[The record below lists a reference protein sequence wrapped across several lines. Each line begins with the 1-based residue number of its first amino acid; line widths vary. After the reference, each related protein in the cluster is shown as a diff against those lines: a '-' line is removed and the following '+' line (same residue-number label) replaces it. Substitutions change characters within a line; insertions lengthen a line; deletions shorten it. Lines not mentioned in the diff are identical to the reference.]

1 MTQASKSDRHLL
13 WVTLGTAALA
23 LVMVVLLVFEVAQ
36 RREIEKSQGFRSD
49 SVTALA
55 FQFEREFLRFRSEL
69 HDAVNGRL
77 RPDAD
82 VLSLRYDIFLSRLT
96 LLRDSPSLG
105 VLINRPEYVSVM
117 PKLVALVERADVIMG
132 RPTLRP
138 TELADLLAEF
148 QSLGPDVQSLSLA
161 SNSEVTYFLEMQTNA
176 VLAQNA
182 LIIWLTSA
190 MLVLLLAAGVTLVK
204 RQRHQEVE
212 RLYLTQLTEDLR
224 LASTQAKAAN
234 QAKSEFLANMSH
246 EIRTPMNGVIG
257 MTDLA
262 LETKLDP
269 VQRSYLETVKG
280 SAVALMAI
288 LNDILDFSKIEAG
301 KLDVE
306 KIPFDLGR
314 VVKEVTNSLG
324 PRAVKKGI
332 SVRYDLP
339 ADLPSSH
346 MGDPGRIRQ
355 VLTNLC
361 DNAFKFTSRGEICI
375 TVRRNGDVLDG
386 DEIEIAVSDT
396 GVGIPVAKQKL
407 IFAAFS
413 QVDASTTRQ
422 YGGTGLGLT
431 ICTRLVEL
439 MGGRIWVQSTVDVGS
454 TFSFTL
460 RLGQDAALK
469 ARELSIDSST
479 AHAPVVSAP
488 GSASVEVKPLLIM
501 LVEDHA
507 INQLLAITLL
517 KKWGHEVVLANNGL
531 EAVALYPQRAWDLI
545 LMDMQMP
552 VMGGIDATVAIRK
565 LETDGRRVPI
575 IAVTANAMESD
586 QEACR
591 LAGMDDYLSKPF
603 SAVSLQEKL
612 KRFTPVFGEV

>member
-13 WVTLGTAALA
+13 WVTFGTAALA

-36 RREIEKSQGFRSD
+36 QREIKKSQEFRSD
-49 SVTALA
+49 SVTALV

-69 HDAVNGRL
+69 NDAVNGRI
-77 RPDAD
+77 RPDVD
-82 VLSLRYDIFLSRLT
+82 VLSLRYDMFLSRLT

-117 PKLVALVERADVIMG
+117 PKLVALVDRADVIMG
-132 RPTLRP
+132 RSTLRP
-138 TELADLLAEF
+138 TELADLLSEF
-148 QSLGPDVQSLSLA
+148 KALGPDVQSLSLA
-161 SNSEVTYFLEMQTNA
+161 SNSEVAHLLEMQTNA

-182 LIIWLTSA
+182 LIVWLTSA
-190 MLVLLLAAGVTLVK
+190 MLVLLLAAGVALVK

-212 RLYLTQLTEDLR
+212 RLYLTKLTEDLR
-224 LASTQAKAAN
+224 LASTQAKAAS

-280 SAVALMAI
+280 SATALMTI

-314 VVKEVTNSLG
+314 VVQEVSHSLG

-332 SVRYDLP
+332 YVRYDLP
-339 ADLPSSH
+339 ADLPRSH
-346 MGDPGRIRQ
+346 IGDPGRIRQ

-361 DNAFKFTSRGEICI
+361 DNAFKFTSHGEICI
-375 TVRRNGDVLDG
+375 TVRHKGDALDS

-396 GVGIPVAKQKL
+396 GVGIPDAKQQL

-431 ICTRLVEL
+431 ICSRLVEL

-454 TFSFTL
+454 TFFFTL
-460 RLGQDAALK
+460 RLGQDAALTP
-469 ARELSIDSST
+469 REQSIES
-479 AHAPVVSAP
+479 SAP
-488 GSASVEVKPLLIM
+488 NAPRTASAEGKPLLIM

-507 INQLLAITLL
+507 INQLLATSLL
-517 KKWGHEVVLANNGL
+517 KKWGHEVVLAHNGQ
-531 EAVALYPQRAWDLI
+531 EAVALFPQRAWDLI

-552 VMGGIDATVAIRK
+552 VMGGLDATVAIRK
-565 LETDGRRVPI
+565 QETDGRRVPI

-586 QEACR
+586 QEACQS
-591 LAGMDDYLSKPF
+591 AGMDDYLSKPF
-603 SAVSLQEKL
+603 NAVSLKEKL
-612 KRFTPVFGEV
+612 SRFTL

>member
-1 MTQASKSDRHLL
+1 MKQASKSDRHLL

-36 RREIEKSQGFRSD
+36 QREIEKSQGFRSD

-69 HDAVNGRL
+69 NDAVNGRL

-82 VLSLRYDIFLSRLT
+82 ALSLRYDIFLSRLT

-117 PKLVALVERADVIMG
+117 PKLVAVVARADVIMG
-132 RPTLRP
+132 RPTFRQN
-138 TELADLLAEF
+138 ELADLLAEF
-148 QSLGPDVQSLSLA
+148 KSLGPEVQSLSLA
-161 SNSEVTYFLEMQTNA
+161 SNSEVTHFLEMQANA
-176 VLAQNA
+176 ALAQNT

-190 MLVLLLAAGVTLVK
+190 LLVLLIAAGAALVK
-204 RQRHQEVE
+204 RQRRQEVE
-212 RLYLTQLTEDLR
+212 RHYLTQLTEDLR
-224 LASTQAKAAN
+224 LASTQAKAASR
-234 QAKSEFLANMSH
+234 AKSEFLANMSH

-280 SAVALMAI
+280 SATALLLI

-361 DNAFKFTSRGEICI
+361 DNAFKFTSHGEICI
-375 TVRRNGDVLDG
+375 TVRRKGEALDC

-396 GVGIPVAKQKL
+396 GVGIPVAKQQL

-439 MGGRIWVQSTVDVGS
+439 MGGRIWVKSAVDVGS
-454 TFSFTL
+454 TFFFTL

-469 ARELSIDSST
+469 ARELSSDSSGANALLISVPGT
-479 AHAPVVSAP
+479 AL
-488 GSASVEVKPLLIM
+488 VEAKPLLIM
-501 LVEDHA
+501 LVRTMPLISYLPQHC
-507 INQLLAITLL
+507 L
-517 KKWGHEVVLANNGL
+517 KSGATKWSW
-531 EAVALYPQRAWDLI
+531 QT
-545 LMDMQMP
+545 
-552 VMGGIDATVAIRK
+552 MG
-565 LETDGRRVPI
+565 
-575 IAVTANAMESD
+575 
-586 QEACR
+586 
-591 LAGMDDYLSKPF
+591 SKPSRSF
-603 SAVSLQEKL
+603 RNALG
-612 KRFTPVFGEV
+612 T

>member
-1 MTQASKSDRHLL
+1 MKQASKSDRHLL

-23 LVMVVLLVFEVAQ
+23 LVMVVLLVFEVVQ

-69 HDAVNGRL
+69 TEAVNGRL
-77 RPDAD
+77 RPDVD
-82 VLSLRYDIFLSRLT
+82 ELSLRYDIFLSRLT

-105 VLINRPEYVSVM
+105 VLIRRPEYVSVM

-148 QSLGPDVQSLSLA
+148 QSLGPEIQSLSLA

-190 MLVLLLAAGVTLVK
+190 MLVLLLAAGVALVK

-301 KLDVE
+301 RLDVE

-346 MGDPGRIRQ
+346 IGDPGRIRQ

-386 DEIEIAVSDT
+386 DEIEISVSDT
-396 GVGIPVAKQKL
+396 GVGIPAAKQQL

-454 TFSFTL
+454 TFAFTL

-469 ARELSIDSST
+469 ARELSIDSCA
-479 AHAPVVSAP
+479 AHALLVSAP
-488 GSASVEVKPLLIM
+488 GTASGEVKPLLIM

-507 INQLLAITLL
+507 INQLLATTLL

-612 KRFTPVFGEV
+612 TRFTL